1 MTTQFNPQ
9 RQTYIK
15 YDDGH
20 YLLFL
25 NEQTAEQED
34 EFSGKISGYTYT
46 GTMPDGSTL
55 IEATGV
61 TAENMRGKFIAGL
74 IGIEYSKDDQIALLA
89 NGEDTAEH
97 AEELEKFQS
106 VRAAAK
112 KAVDELLKREK

>member
-1 MTTQFNPQ
+1 MTTQFNTQ

-15 YDDGH
+15 YDGSH

-25 NEQTAEQED
+25 HEQAAEQED
-34 EFSGKISGYTYT
+34 EYVGKIIGYTYT
-46 GTMPDGSTL
+46 GTRPDGSTL

-74 IGIEYSKDDQIALLA
+74 IGTQYSKDDQIALLA
-89 NGEDTAEH
+89 NGEDTNEH
-97 AEELEKFQS
+97 AEELAKFKA

-112 KAVDELLKREK
+112 KAVDELLSRAN